1 MKLKTVLLAVT
12 MGLTGLP
19 LATLAETPAAATTD
33 TGVRAETKRIV
44 SDTTLTTKVKAALI
58 REKDLSAM
66 DVNVETRNGVVQ
78 LSGFVDSADQQ
89 ERAAK
94 VAKAVEGVKEV
105 KNDLRLAAADGT
117 ATAAAAGTASGAAAR
132 AGQETGHPL
141 TDSTITAKVKAA
153 LVREKDLSAMD
164 VNVETKGGV
173 VQLSGFVDAKDQQD
187 RAGKIAQ
194 SIEGVKDVKN
204 DLQLKPGS

>member
-19 LATLAETPAAATTD
+19 LATMADTSATATSD
-33 TGVRAETKRIV
+33 QGVRAETKRIV

-58 REKDLSAM
+58 REKNLNAM

-78 LSGFVDSADQQ
+78 LSGFVDSAVQQ
-89 ERAAK
+89 ERAAQ
-94 VAKAVEGVKEV
+94 VAQKVEGVKEV
-105 KNDLRLAAADGT
+105 KNDLRLAATD
-117 ATAAAAGTASGAAAR
+117 AAAAPTEGTAAR
-132 AGQETGHPL
+132 LGHETESAL
-141 TDSTITAKVKAA
+141 SDSTITTKVKAA

-164 VNVETKGGV
+164 VNVETKEGV

-204 DLQLKPGS
+204 DLRLKPGS

>member
-19 LATLAETPAAATTD
+19 LATMADTSATATSD
-33 TGVRAETKRIV
+33 QGVRAETKRIV

-58 REKDLSAM
+58 REKNLSAM
-66 DVNVETRNGVVQ
+66 DVNVETRNGIVQ

-89 ERAAK
+89 ERAAQ
-94 VAKAVEGVKEV
+94 VAQKVEGVKEV
-105 KNDLRLAAADGT
+105 KNDLRLAAT
-117 ATAAAAGTASGAAAR
+117 ATDAAATPTEGSAAKL
-132 AGQETGHPL
+132 GHETESAL
-141 TDSTITAKVKAA
+141 SDSTITAKVKAA

-164 VNVETKGGV
+164 VNVETKEGV

-204 DLQLKPGS
+204 DLRLKPGS